1 MTLFRRVGVA
11 GEECRLAYGGFGFG
25 FDGMRILHM
34 SCAHRS
40 TSGEPAG
47 IFGNNVAVRLDGN
60 GVLII
65 ESLARCDFLRR
76 EIRCISLDGGLAY
89 FDGGGVFDGS
99 AVHHAI
105 AAGEGCTDAVGNLA
119 AGLIFSVSF
128 IFRSNQRFSIGGDV
142 GSAKGNRRIR
152 FDIRLSFPTSPADAT
167 GTNGIDLRIH
177 SVLVI
182 RNQI

>member
-25 FDGMRILHM
+25 FNGVRILHM

-40 TSGEPAG
+40 TGGEPAG
-47 IFGNNVAVRLDGN
+47 IFGNNIAVRLDGN

-76 EIRCISLDGGLAY
+76 EIRCVSLDGGLAY

-105 AAGEGCTDAVGNLA
+105 AAGEGRADAVGNLA
-119 AGLIFSVSF
+119 AGLIFSVGF
-128 IFRSNQRFSIGGDV
+128 IFRSNQCVSISGDGGCAYV
-142 GSAKGNRRIR
+142 NRNRRS
-152 FDIRLSFPTSPADAT
+152 DVRLRFPTSPADAT
-167 GTNGIDLRIH
+167 GTNGIDLYIH